1 MNIQEKNIF
10 WYYNINKEQE
20 WNEQNTFPSVT
31 DLGQLKLVIQQE
43 QQMLYAAKPYQTVL
57 LRHRPDKDFMNYL
70 HTNGVEI
77 PQIEFINDLED
88 FKKIRSVKQNG
99 ETDLLVPYI
108 VTEDT
113 MPYNYF
119 NCDYKLVKKL
129 NNKFYVRELLLEKGI
144 TTTRGAFCHN
154 TAEILDAYSHLQNE
168 GFNKFVFKIP
178 FGSSGK
184 GLKVVKNERELSL
197 FIKFINRRSQDF
209 RILLEGWHT
218 IKHNLNSQ
226 ILITDKVE
234 LLLITEQRITEDGMY
249 LGTNFS
255 PNFSNELVEN
265 YSNQILK
272 IGELIKQMGYKGILG
287 IDSIIDSDN
296 ILYPVV
302 EINARFTQVTYLYHL
317 VNKIKKLKFQFIE
330 SRFIRFE
337 SSSDV
342 QFNEIKQYIDNQSKT
357 DYFIYCYAKEK
368 LKNKTLYR
376 VFILFYTNDKATLD
390 STVSNFNYK
399 SVIKV

>member
-1 MNIQEKNIF
+1 
-10 WYYNINKEQE
+10 
-20 WNEQNTFPSVT
+20 
-31 DLGQLKLVIQQE
+31 
-43 QQMLYAAKPYQTVL
+43 
-57 LRHRPDKDFMNYL
+57 
-70 HTNGVEI
+70 
-77 PQIEFINDLED
+77 
-88 FKKIRSVKQNG
+88 
-99 ETDLLVPYI
+99 
-108 VTEDT
+108 

-129 NNKFYVRELLLEKGI
+129 NNKFYVRELLLEKGFN
-144 TTTRGAFCHN
+144 TTRGAFCHN

-272 IGELIKQMGYKGILG
+272 IGELIKQMGYTGILG

-342 QFNEIKQYIDNQSKT
+342 QFNEIKQYVDNQSKT

-376 VFILFYTNDKATLD
+376 VFILFYTNDKAILD

-399 SVIKV
+399 TVIKV

>member
-20 WNEQNTFPSVT
+20 WNQQNTFPSVT

-57 LRHRPDKDFMNYL
+57 LRHRPDKDFMDYL
-70 HTNGVEI
+70 HTSGVEI

-88 FKKIRSVKQNG
+88 FKKVRSVKQKG
-99 ETDLLVPYI
+99 ETALLVPYI

-129 NNKFYVRELLLEKGI
+129 NNKFYVRELLLEKGF

-197 FIKFINRRSQDF
+197 FIKFINRRSQNF

-272 IGELIKQMGYKGILG
+272 IGELIKQMGYTGILG

-337 SSSDV
+337 SSLDV

-376 VFILFYTNDKATLD
+376 VFILFYTNDKAILD

-399 SVIKV
+399 TVIKV